1 MIVFRGAMSS
11 ECKRHIIKHSKKRA
25 FIFGAVISAIFVFP
39 VIYAAI
45 YWDLLALSFLF
56 LLAAFPWLC
65 AVTPTKETLSIII
78 PWEVAIDAQENRLL
92 WESSKLQFVKSIEE
106 DVRDVTDMGDC
117 YVIRFCFS
125 ARCIHV
131 VCEKRLLCEGTL
143 EAFEKVFEDNLIPIQ
158 RKEKGNGKRYGNTIR

>member
-11 ECKRHIIKHSKKRA
+11 ECKKYIIKDSRRA
-25 FIFGAVISAIFVFP
+25 SFIAGTITFVLFAVPVVF
-39 VIYAAI
+39 AAI
-45 YWDLLALSFLF
+45 YWELFALSFL
-56 LLAAFPWLC
+56 LVLATFPWL
-65 AVTPTKETLSIII
+65 AALPPAKEDEGVII
-78 PWEVAIDAQENRLL
+78 PWKIAVDEEEGILI

-158 RKEKGNGKRYGNTIR
+158 RKEKGN

>member
-11 ECKRHIIKHSKKRA
+11 ECKKYIIKDSRRA
-25 FIFGAVISAIFVFP
+25 SFIAGTITSVLFAVPVVF
-39 VIYAAI
+39 AAI
-45 YWDLLALSFLF
+45 YWELFALSFLF

-158 RKEKGNGKRYGNTIR
+158 RKEKGN